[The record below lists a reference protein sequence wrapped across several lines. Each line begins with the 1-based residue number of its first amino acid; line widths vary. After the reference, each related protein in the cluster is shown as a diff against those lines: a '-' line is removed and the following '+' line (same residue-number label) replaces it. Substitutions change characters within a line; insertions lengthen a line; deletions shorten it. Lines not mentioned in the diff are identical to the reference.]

1 MRKKFA
7 LKLLVTLK
15 EAEEDFFKKLKK
27 KSKFFVNQTEGR
39 LQVLQKLCE
48 IGEVESKNE
57 VKKLKDLKF
66 VKLALL
72 SVPDSLKS

>member
-1 MRKKFA
+1 MRNKFA

-27 KSKFFVNQTEGR
+27 KFKFLVNQTKFR

-48 IGEVESKNE
+48 LES
-57 VKKLKDLKF
+57 VTSQDAVTRLKALKF
-66 VKLALL
+66 VKLADLP
-72 SVPDSLKS
+72 VPDSLKS